1 LTDSGKGDVFLDL
14 QRILLVLAKLLK
26 FGFFPFARYLPFMP
40 HRDESVARRLR
51 LMIEELGLTYLKL
64 GQFLALR
71 YDILPLEICRELEN
85 LFESVPPMEF
95 AQARAIVES
104 ELGGPIAQFY
114 SSFPA
119 KPIAAASVAQVHDA
133 RTIAGERVAV
143 KVQRGGLAPI
153 FRADIRN
160 LKRLGTLV
168 EVLGIAGKLSI
179 RGLFVQFESWTLRE
193 LDFTIEGR
201 TAERVREDAPPSVE
215 IPQVN
220 WELTTKRVLTM
231 EFIDGMSSAEVR
243 KHREQGTLA
252 EIPAK
257 LPGFDLATA
266 LDNFARASLTQLFV
280 IGFFHGDPH
289 PGNVVFLP
297 ENRVAFLDF
306 GIFGELS
313 EEEREGLF
321 GQIENL
327 ALGNLVRSFRYYS
340 LQVAV
345 TEDTDME
352 SFRRDCLEVLN
363 RWYRALQ
370 NPNSPV
376 EQRHLAKY
384 TGEMIDVSRRNGLRY
399 DLSYLLFWRALN
411 NLNGALYHIDP
422 SFDMLAEL
430 RTFFE
435 EIRPGNVERIRMMLS
450 DRQWQASC
458 KVLAREGPE
467 KARHGLDEAARGGP
481 RIDVTWSMT
490 PSNRVRDGAQA
501 RSIGVALVSL
511 SFALLIAAPAVQ
523 LPLRVAAAPL
533 FGGCLVALFRW
544 RR

>member
-1 LTDSGKGDVFLDL
+1 VDAFLDL
-14 QRILLVLAKLLK
+14 KRILLVLAKLLK
-26 FGFFPFARYLPFMP
+26 FGLFPFASYVPFMP
-40 HRDESVARRLR
+40 YRNLTVARRLR
-51 LMIEELGLTYLKL
+51 LAIEELGLTYLKL

-71 YDILPLEICRELEN
+71 YDILPPEICRELN
-85 LFESVPPMEF
+85 LLFESVPPMQF
-95 AQARAIVES
+95 AQARAIVEA

-143 KVQRGGLAPI
+143 KVQRAGLAPI

-160 LKRLGTLV
+160 LKRMGRLV
-168 EVLGIAGKLSI
+168 EALGVAGKLSI

-193 LDFTIEGR
+193 LDFTLEAH
-201 TAERVREDAPPSVE
+201 TAERVRKDAPPWVV
-215 IPQVN
+215 IPEVK
-220 WELTTKRVLTM
+220 WDLTTKRVLTM
-231 EFIDGMSSAEVR
+231 QFIDGMSAADVR
-243 KHREQGTLA
+243 RHREQGTLA
-252 EIPAK
+252 AIPEK

-266 LDNFARASLTQLFV
+266 LDNFAKASLTQLFV
-280 IGFFHGDPH
+280 VGFFHGDPH
-289 PGNVVFLP
+289 PGNIVFLP

-313 EEEREGLF
+313 VAEREGVF

-352 SFRRDCLEVLN
+352 SFRRECLEVLG

-370 NPNSPV
+370 NPDSPV
-376 EQRHLAKY
+376 EDRHLAKY

-411 NLNGALYHIDP
+411 NLNGALWHIDP
-422 SFDMLAEL
+422 TFDMLAEL
-430 RTFFE
+430 RSFFE
-435 EIRPGNVERIRMMLS
+435 EIRPGDAARLRMLLS
-450 DRQWQASC
+450 NRRWQASL
-458 KVLAREGPE
+458 KALGTEGPG
-467 KARHGLDEAARGGP
+467 KVSLVLDETAGGRP
-481 RIDVTWSMT
+481 LVQVTWTMAPVQRGRES
-490 PSNRVRDGAQA
+490 AHA
-501 RSIGVALVSL
+501 RRLGIALVSL
-511 SFALLIAAPAVQ
+511 SFALIIAAPAVQ
-523 LPLRVAAAPL
+523 FPVRVAAAPL
-533 FGGCLVALFRW
+533 FGGCLVALFWW

>member
-1 LTDSGKGDVFLDL
+1 VDAYLDL
-14 QRILLVLAKLLK
+14 KRILLVLAKLLK
-26 FGFFPFARYLPFMP
+26 FGFFPFATYIPFMP
-40 HRDESVARRLR
+40 YRHLTVARRLR
-51 LMIEELGLTYLKL
+51 LVIEELGLTYLKL

-71 YDILPLEICRELEN
+71 YDILPPEICRELSL

-95 AQARAIVES
+95 AQARAIVEE
-104 ELGGPIAQFY
+104 ELGGPISRFY
-114 SSFPA
+114 SSFPT

-133 RTIAGERVAV
+133 RTIAGGRVAV
-143 KVQRGGLAPI
+143 KVQRAGLAPI

-160 LKRLGTLV
+160 LKRMGRLV
-168 EVLGIAGKLSI
+168 EALGVAGKLSI

-193 LDFTIEGR
+193 LDFTLEAH
-201 TAERVREDAPPSVE
+201 TAERVRKDAPPWVV
-215 IPQVN
+215 IPEVK
-220 WELTTKRVLTM
+220 WDLTTTRVLTM
-231 EFIDGMSSAEVR
+231 EFIDGMSAADVG

-252 EIPAK
+252 AIPDK

-266 LDNFARASLTQLFV
+266 LDNFAKASLTQLFV
-280 IGFFHGDPH
+280 VGFFHGDPH
-289 PGNVVFLP
+289 PGNIVFLP

-313 EEEREGLF
+313 VEEREGVY

-352 SFRRDCLEVLN
+352 SFRRDCLEVLG

-370 NPNSPV
+370 NPDSPV
-376 EQRHLAKY
+376 EARHLAKY
-384 TGEMIDVSRRNGLRY
+384 TGEMIDDSRRNGLRY

-430 RTFFE
+430 RSFFE
-435 EIRPGNVERIRMMLS
+435 EVRPG
-450 DRQWQASC
+450 Q
-458 KVLAREGPE
+458 LARLRMLLSNRRWQESWKALSKEGPG
-467 KARHGLDEAARGGP
+467 KVSLVLDETAGGRP
-481 RIDVTWSMT
+481 RVQVTWTMAPVHRGREST
-490 PSNRVRDGAQA
+490 HA
-501 RSIGVALVSL
+501 RRLSIALVSL
-511 SFALLIAAPAVQ
+511 SFALIIAAPAVQ
-523 LPLRVAAAPL
+523 FPMRVAAAPL
-533 FGGCLVALFRW
+533 FGGCLVALIWW

>member
-1 LTDSGKGDVFLDL
+1 VEAFLDL
-14 QRILLVLAKLLK
+14 KRILLVLGKLLK
-26 FGFFPFARYLPFMP
+26 FGLFPFASYIPFMP
-40 HRDESVARRLR
+40 YRDLTVARRLR

-71 YDILPLEICRELEN
+71 YDILPPEICRELEL

-95 AQARAIVES
+95 AQARAIVEA
-104 ELGGPIAQFY
+104 ELGGPINQFY

-160 LKRLGTLV
+160 LKRLGTLL
-168 EVLGIAGKLSI
+168 EVLGVAGKLSI

-193 LDFTIEGR
+193 LDFCVEGH
-201 TAERVREDAPPSVE
+201 TAERVRKDAPPWVV
-215 IPQVN
+215 IPEVK
-220 WELTTKRVLTM
+220 WDLTTTRVLTM
-231 EFIDGMSSAEVR
+231 EFIEGMSSADVR

-252 EIPAK
+252 AIPDK

-280 IGFFHGDPH
+280 VGFFHGDPH
-289 PGNVVFLP
+289 PGNIVFLS

-313 EEEREGLF
+313 VEEREGIY
-321 GQIENL
+321 GQIESL
-327 ALGNLVRSFRYYS
+327 ALGNLVRSFRFYS

-352 SFRRDCLEVLN
+352 SFRRGCLEVLG

-370 NPNSPV
+370 NPDSPV
-376 EQRHLAKY
+376 EDRHLAKY

-399 DLSYLLFWRALN
+399 DLTYLLFWRALN

-422 SFDMLAEL
+422 NFDMLAEL

-435 EIRPGNVERIRMMLS
+435 RIRPGNLARIRMMLS
-450 DRQWQASC
+450 DRRWQNAL
-458 KVLAREGPE
+458 VGLGREGPE
-467 KARHGLDEAARGGP
+467 KLRHGLDEAVRGPHVQLTWTTAPVHRVHDRALARRMVLG
-481 RIDVTWSMT
+481 
-490 PSNRVRDGAQA
+490 
-501 RSIGVALVSL
+501 LVSL
-511 SFALLIAAPAVQ
+511 SCAVLMAAPSVQ
-523 LPLRVAAAPL
+523 LPMRVAAGPI
-533 FGGCLVALFRW
+533 FGGCLLAMVW
-544 RR
+544 GRR